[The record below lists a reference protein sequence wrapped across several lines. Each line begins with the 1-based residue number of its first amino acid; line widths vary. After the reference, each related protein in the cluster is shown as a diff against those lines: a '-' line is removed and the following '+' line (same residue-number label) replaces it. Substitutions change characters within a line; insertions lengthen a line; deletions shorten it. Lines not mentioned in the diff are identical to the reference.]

1 LFKTPLKFIKL
12 APLQSVIILIGS
24 ALTGLIQSFTFFSL
38 IPLSDQL
45 GLPSA
50 GGNKILSL
58 FKSMLDI
65 VGLNYSLATVLIF
78 MVAFIGFI
86 ALINFLS
93 QAYSA
98 RVSAKL
104 VRHLRLR
111 SINTVLGA
119 RWSYFTDKKSG
130 QFVHSILTE
139 AGKTTAGYIDSI
151 NFFSAIVQGL
161 VIFSSTFFIDA
172 RVAILG
178 GIVGLLIVYLFKGWI
193 EKARLAGM
201 ETGRVTGLVT
211 ETMTEGMGGIK
222 PLKTMH
228 RDHFL
233 GPLLVRETKGLEQ
246 LQYRLFVVSAI
257 PKILR
262 EPIITVFMV
271 LGLFIIVS
279 QSILPVTNVIPLVLL
294 FQRTAQQFGVTQS
307 AFQSI
312 KKMEPFLEGLEDS
325 IRDAEKVQENWPG
338 ELEPHFNK
346 EIQFRNVGFAYG
358 KKVILNGID
367 FTIRKNEFVALV
379 GPSGTGKTTLV
390 DILCGLY
397 TPASG
402 RLSIDDK
409 NILDI
414 DIRKWRRSIGYVPQ
428 DLFLFHDTIANNITL
443 GDPLIEDIKIEQ
455 ALKSAGAW
463 DFVSEFPEGIQKNI
477 GERGLKLSGGQ
488 RQRVSIARALV
499 SNPQLL
505 ILDEATVALDPETE
519 REILKKIK
527 YLSSEGLTIVAIS
540 HQQTVLDIADKV
552 YRLEAGRF
560 VKVKSKQKQG
570 VET

>member
-1 LFKTPLKFIKL
+1 MFKTPLKFIKL

-93 QAYSA
+93 QAYSS

-111 SINTVLGA
+111 SIDTVLGA

-161 VIFSSTFFIDA
+161 VIFSSTFFLDP
-172 RVAILG
+172 RVALFG
-178 GIVGLLIVYLFKGWI
+178 GIVGLLIVYVFKGWI

-222 PLKTMH
+222 TLKTMH
-228 RDHFL
+228 RNHFL

-262 EPIITVFMV
+262 EPIITVFMA

-279 QSILPVTNVIPLVLL
+279 QSILSATNVIPLVLL

-312 KKMEPFLEGLEDS
+312 KKMEPFLESLEAN
-325 IRDAEKVQENWPG
+325 IRDAEKDQENWPG
-338 ELEPHFNK
+338 KLVPHFNE
-346 EIQFRNVGFAYG
+346 EIQFRNAGFSYG
-358 KKVILNGID
+358 EKVILNGID
-367 FTIRKNEFVALV
+367 LTIRKNEFVALV

-397 TPASG
+397 TLESG
-402 RLSIDDK
+402 RLFIDGV

-414 DIRKWRRSIGYVPQ
+414 DIKKWRRSIGYVPQ

-443 GDPLIEDIKIEQ
+443 GDPMIEDKKIEE

-463 DFVSEFPEGIQKNI
+463 KFVSDFPEGIQTNI

-499 SNPQLL
+499 SDPQLL

-519 REILKKIK
+519 RRILKTIK
-527 YLSSEGLTIVAIS
+527 YLSSEGLTIIAIS
-540 HQQTVLDIADKV
+540 HQKTILDSVDNI
-552 YRLEAGRF
+552 YQLEGGKSM
-560 VKVKSKQKQG
+560 KVKSKQKQE
-570 VET
+570 VVT